1 MFLTCWRED
10 SITYS
15 ISAGNEESAIK
26 LIQKVY
32 ASNEDPDEILA
43 DLKGKQSKGA
53 SDVTLG

>member
-1 MFLTCWRED
+1 MFACCWKED
-10 SITYS
+10 SISYS
-15 ISAGNEESAIK
+15 INSGDDESALK

-32 ASNEDPDEILA
+32 AKSEDPDEILA